1 MQESGTL
8 AFYHHKQFS
17 LKISHFESVCSVD
30 LGFEHFYFFY
40 YHENRCEV
48 GHFQSIRPNQD
59 FRNQMNEIAD
69 IIKDIAAPIY

>member
-1 MQESGTL
+1 MSEESIIPTQSSH
-8 AFYHHKQFS
+8 AS
-17 LKISHFESVCSVD
+17 LKIPKRFKNPTVD
-30 LGFEHFYFFY
+30 LGFEPFY
-40 YHENRCEV
+40 YWYYQENRFEV